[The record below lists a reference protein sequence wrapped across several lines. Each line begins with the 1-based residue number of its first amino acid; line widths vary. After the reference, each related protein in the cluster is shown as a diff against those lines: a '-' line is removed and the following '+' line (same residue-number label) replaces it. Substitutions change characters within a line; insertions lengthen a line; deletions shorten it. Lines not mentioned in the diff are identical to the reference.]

1 VGGPELLDGPREALR
16 DLALFSKPQGFLS
29 TSLSSFLAF
38 LRLLQLFFGA
48 LSGLAQ
54 LLFGVLPN
62 QLEVLRCGVE
72 PAETD

>member
-1 VGGPELLDGPREALR
+1 MCGPELLDGPRETLR

-29 TSLSSFLAF
+29 TSLGSFLAF

-62 QLEVLRCGVE
+62 QFEVLRCEVE
-72 PAETD
+72 PAEIE